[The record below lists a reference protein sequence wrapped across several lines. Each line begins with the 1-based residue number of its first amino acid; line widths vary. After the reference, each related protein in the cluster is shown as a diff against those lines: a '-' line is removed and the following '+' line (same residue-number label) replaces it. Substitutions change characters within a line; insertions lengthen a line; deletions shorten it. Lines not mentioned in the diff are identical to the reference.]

1 MPNLWYNTRTKD
13 DLIHPKAGKSL
24 VVFIGKN
31 FGGTL
36 SMRKSL
42 RTSALC
48 LGLTGL
54 MILSAGCAT
63 RNKPGTAATT
73 PANETTG
80 DISSS
85 AAVADTAN
93 DGEQGVSE
101 PDKVKLAEAPNG
113 FVSLLNVVEFGENN
127 FDEAEI
133 TWPDTIPLGENPLVY
148 DEGIHVVGLEDDSGI
163 SDRFNISLTAD
174 KVAAL
179 PVFGDIYYTEAG
191 LCCGRVCP

>member
-1 MPNLWYNTRTKD
+1 
-13 DLIHPKAGKSL
+13 
-24 VVFIGKN
+24 
-31 FGGTL
+31 
-36 SMRKSL
+36 MRKSL

-113 FVSLLNVVEFGENN
+113 FVSLLNVVEFGKNN
-127 FDEAEI
+127 FDEAKISFLSSKNGKVVTVHSALARQVAKRLE
-133 TWPDTIPLGENPLVY
+133 TDSRVFSYQVDVPLTNVPETISVLGLR
-148 DEGIHVVGLEDDSGI
+148 DAFTA
-163 SDRFNISLTAD
+163 RFI
-174 KVAAL
+174 
-179 PVFGDIYYTEAG
+179 
-191 LCCGRVCP
+191 

>member
-1 MPNLWYNTRTKD
+1 
-13 DLIHPKAGKSL
+13 
-24 VVFIGKN
+24 
-31 FGGTL
+31 
-36 SMRKSL
+36 MRKSL

-127 FDEAEI
+127 FDKAKI

-191 LCCGRVCP
+191 AAGRAAP

>member
-13 DLIHPKAGKSL
+13 DLIDSKAGKSL
-24 VVFIGKN
+24 VVFIEKN

-36 SMRKSL
+36 STRKSL

-63 RNKPGTAATT
+63 RNKPGTAVTT

-85 AAVADTAN
+85 AAADIVN

-101 PDKVKLAEAPNG
+101 PDKVKLAKAPNG
-113 FVSLLNVVEFGENN
+113 FVSLLNDVEFGKNN
-127 FDEAEI
+127 FDEAKI
-133 TWPDTIPLGENPLVY
+133 TWPDTIPLGESPLVY

>member
-113 FVSLLNVVEFGENN
+113 FVSLLNVVEFGKNN
-127 FDEAEI
+127 FDEAKISFLSSKNGKVVTVHSALARQVAKRLE
-133 TWPDTIPLGENPLVY
+133 TDSRVFSYQVDVPLTNVPETISVLGLR
-148 DEGIHVVGLEDDSGI
+148 DAFTA
-163 SDRFNISLTAD
+163 RFI
-174 KVAAL
+174 
-179 PVFGDIYYTEAG
+179 
-191 LCCGRVCP
+191 

>member
-101 PDKVKLAEAPNG
+101 PDKVKLAGAPNG
-113 FVSLLNVVEFGENN
+113 FVSLLNVVEFGKNN
-127 FDEAEI
+127 FDEAKISFLSSKNGKVVTVHSALARQVAKSLE
-133 TWPDTIPLGENPLVY
+133 TDSRVFSYQVDVPLTNVPETISVLGLR
-148 DEGIHVVGLEDDSGI
+148 DAFTA
-163 SDRFNISLTAD
+163 RFI
-174 KVAAL
+174 
-179 PVFGDIYYTEAG
+179 
-191 LCCGRVCP
+191 

>member
-1 MPNLWYNTRTKD
+1 MTKKNQSQRD
-13 DLIHPKAGKSL
+13 ISFLSSKNGK
-24 VVFIGKN
+24 VV
-31 FGGTL
+31 TVHSAL
-36 SMRKSL
+36 ARQVASMRKSL
-42 RTSALC
+42 RISALC

-63 RNKPGTAATT
+63 RNKPGIAATT

-85 AAVADTAN
+85 AAADIVN

-113 FVSLLNVVEFGENN
+113 FVSLLNVVEFDENN
-127 FDEAEI
+127 FDKAEI
-133 TWPDTIPLGENPLVY
+133 TWPDTIPLGESPLVY

-191 LCCGRVCP
+191 AAGRAAP

>member
-42 RTSALC
+42 RTSELC

-93 DGEQGVSE
+93 DGLRGVFE
-101 PDKVKLAEAPNG
+101 PDKVKLAGAPNG
-113 FVSLLNVVEFGENN
+113 FVSLLNVVEFGKNN
-127 FDEAEI
+127 FDEAKISFLSSKNGKVVTVHSALARQVAKSLE
-133 TWPDTIPLGENPLVY
+133 TDSRVFSYQVDVPLTNVPETISVLGLR
-148 DEGIHVVGLEDDSGI
+148 DAFTA
-163 SDRFNISLTAD
+163 RFI
-174 KVAAL
+174 
-179 PVFGDIYYTEAG
+179 
-191 LCCGRVCP
+191 